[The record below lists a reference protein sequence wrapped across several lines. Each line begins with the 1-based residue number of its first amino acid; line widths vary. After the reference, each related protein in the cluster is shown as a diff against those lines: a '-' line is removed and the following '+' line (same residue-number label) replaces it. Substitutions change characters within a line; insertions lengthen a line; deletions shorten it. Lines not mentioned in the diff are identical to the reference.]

1 MSSHISICFLFSL
14 LIISYNSNHS
24 VRLESGEVGT
34 ELWNTLGGG
43 KTQESGNAEGAGK
56 RKCGR
61 RGKAEMRKARESGN
75 AEGAEMRKAECDR
88 IMGRWMN
95 GRGVTEEGR
104 TEGRK
109 DGRKEGRT
117 DGRKEGRTE
126 GRKDGWMERLGGTD
140 RRKDGRT
147 EEGWTDRRKDGR
159 NILCRCE
166 RLGLSLCAV
175 PSLNGTVCVFLF
187 GRVGVTERA

>member
-1 MSSHISICFLFSL
+1 
-14 LIISYNSNHS
+14 
-24 VRLESGEVGT
+24 
-34 ELWNTLGGG
+34 
-43 KTQESGNAEGAGK
+43 
-56 RKCGR
+56 
-61 RGKAEMRKARESGN
+61 
-75 AEGAEMRKAECDR
+75 MRKAECDR

-104 TEGRK
+104 TERRK
-109 DGRKEGRT
+109 DGRKEGRM
-117 DGRKEGRTE
+117 DGKRDGRTE
-126 GRKDGWMERLGGTD
+126 EGW
-140 RRKDGRT
+140 T

-159 NILCRCE
+159 NVLCRCE

>member
-1 MSSHISICFLFSL
+1 M
-14 LIISYNSNHS
+14 
-24 VRLESGEVGT
+24 RKARG
-34 ELWNTLGGG
+34 
-43 KTQESGNAEGAGK
+43 SGNAEGVGK

-61 RGKAEMRKARESGN
+61 CGKAEMRKE
-75 AEGAEMRKAECDR
+75 RKCDR

-109 DGRKEGRT
+109 DG
-117 DGRKEGRTE
+117 
-126 GRKDGWMERLGGTD
+126 WMERGTD
-140 RRKDGRT
+140 RRKDGR
-147 EEGWTDRRKDGR
+147 
-159 NILCRCE
+159 NVLCRCE